1 MARWSTV
8 SWLVVGLMATGPTT
22 AFAQSAASGDFR
34 GMVAVAEGKIH
45 LECAGVGGP
54 AVILISGYRNNA
66 EVWTVEPGPEL
77 EPVFA
82 GVAGFTRVCA
92 YDRPG
97 TILAADHL
105 SRSDPVAM
113 PRTADAVVAELHDL
127 LQTSRIPGPHVLAAH
142 SLGGLFARLYAAT
155 YPGDVAGIVL
165 VDAWQED
172 LPEILGPDG
181 WSAYVDVAGPPPP
194 GLAFYTELESIDFG
208 AASQTLHEAAQAAP
222 LPPLPIIVISRAR
235 PVQLPPDVP
244 AEFSPEA
251 FEAAWRE
258 GQARLAALL
267 PDAKHVV
274 ATESDHYVQIAQPA
288 LVVDAIRAVV
298 EAVRDRATWR
308 D

>member
-194 GLAFYTELESIDFG
+194 DSHSIP
-208 AASQTLHEAAQAAP
+208 SSNRSTSV
-222 LPPLPIIVISRAR
+222 PPRKHCTRRRRRPPCRPCRSSSSRGQDRCSFRPTFPPNFRRKHSKRHGGRAR
-235 PVQLPPDVP
+235 PASPPS
-244 AEFSPEA
+244 SPT
-251 FEAAWRE
+251 RN
-258 GQARLAALL
+258 
-267 PDAKHVV
+267 
-274 ATESDHYVQIAQPA
+274 T
-288 LVVDAIRAVV
+288 
-298 EAVRDRATWR
+298 
-308 D
+308 